1 MNEPIDRSVHLQTVP
16 NLRTLGGLPVA
27 GGTVAHGLLFRSA
40 TLGAV
45 SPADG
50 EKLKQLGIR
59 RVFDFRTDGE
69 RESAPD
75 LLPEGIS
82 GEALDV
88 LGDHAQDLA
97 ASLGYIGVP
106 GETGRGSLSA
116 EQRTAVAQGVT
127 EALGDGRGIELM
139 KQSYRNIVSSDSAL
153 RAYRAF
159 YWSLAAGTEPT
170 PSLFHCTTGK
180 DRTGWA
186 AASLLLL
193 LGADEATVM
202 ADYLQTNTDILP
214 MIEPM
219 LATAEAAG
227 IDPGLLLPVLT
238 VQQEVLEAAYDEMRA
253 RFGSI
258 EGYFAD
264 GLGLDAATLQVLR
277 ERFVTA
283 G

>member
-159 YWSLAAGTEPT
+159 YLALAAGTEPT